1 MMLFQKTRRHSNPVV
16 VESVALPCLA
26 IMKKLSQVVSHEGP
40 KKLSQVVSHEG
51 PKKLSQVVSHEGPK
65 KLSQVVSQEDSTKTT
80 NMPKVSCFRNVTPGL
95 MPFSGSL

>member
-51 PKKLSQVVSHEGPK
+51 PKKLSQVVS
-65 KLSQVVSQEDSTKTT
+65 QEDSTKTT

-95 MPFSGSL
+95 MPFSSSL